1 MALSWAAERFAFL
14 VSRRDRAPE
23 KRKVGG
29 STPPLTTRFDQAIW
43 LLTCDNV
50 GFCPT
55 RPLPSDARLR
65 PLRPGL
71 GRPLLHADCTVSGGL
86 TMTTRRGEDWG
97 ALHERILRFMGAFS
111 SVQFA
116 IDNVVGLYL
125 KRRMPDLGP
134 ELDKQLIRRI
144 RDDQRLPLFNAFA
157 AEAKYDGDLS
167 QFAATWNGSSSCS
180 AA

>member
-50 GFCPT
+50 GFGPT

-71 GRPLLHADCTVSGGL
+71 GRPLLHADCPVSGGL
-86 TMTTRRGEDWG
+86 TNDYSQGRG
-97 ALHERILRFMGAFS
+97 
-111 SVQFA
+111 
-116 IDNVVGLYL
+116 
-125 KRRMPDLGP
+125 LGCAP
-134 ELDKQLIRRI
+134 
-144 RDDQRLPLFNAFA
+144 
-157 AEAKYDGDLS
+157 
-167 QFAATWNGSSSCS
+167 
-180 AA
+180 